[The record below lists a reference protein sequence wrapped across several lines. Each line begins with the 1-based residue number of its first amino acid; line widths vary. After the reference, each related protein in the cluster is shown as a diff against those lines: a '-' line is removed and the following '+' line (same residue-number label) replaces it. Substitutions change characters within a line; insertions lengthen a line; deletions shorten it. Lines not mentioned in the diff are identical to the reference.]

1 MGVIDQVAILE
12 VGEGEGVAVIDIDP
26 GNLETRLG
34 GSRENHDGDGQ
45 K

>member
-1 MGVIDQVAILE
+1 MGVIDQVAVLE
-12 VGEGEGVAVIDIDP
+12 VGEGGGVAVVDLGP